1 LGRRILVLRT
11 IASEIEIAAAPEDVW
26 ALLADFDSYSQWNTF
41 MPEASGHALRGSWLR
56 LSLRTNSGRVVRF
69 RARILAAESPRV
81 LSWEGRGWAWLPG
94 LLLGQR
100 WITIEP
106 LPDQGSRVKMRTTFT
121 GLLSSR
127 MRWLD
132 RYRSSFERM
141 LQALKDRAEER
152 A

>member
-1 LGRRILVLRT
+1 MVRT

-26 ALLADFDSYSQWNTF
+26 ALLADFDSYSQWNPF

-69 RARILAAESPRV
+69 PARILAAQSPSV
-81 LSWEGRGWAWLPG
+81 LAWEGRGWAWLPG
-94 LLLGQR
+94 LLLGER
-100 WITIEP
+100 WITIEA
-106 LPDQGSRVKMRTTFT
+106 LPQGSRVKMRTTFT

-132 RYRSSFERM
+132 RYRPSFERM
-141 LQALKDRAEER
+141 LQALKARAEES